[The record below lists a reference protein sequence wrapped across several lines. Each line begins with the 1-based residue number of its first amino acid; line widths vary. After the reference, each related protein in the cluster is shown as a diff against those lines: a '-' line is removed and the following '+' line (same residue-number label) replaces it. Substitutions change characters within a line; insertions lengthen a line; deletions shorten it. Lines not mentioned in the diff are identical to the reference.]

1 MTDRSIYSLAGAVII
16 VGILLFVKKKAGL
29 TEQFALE
36 TKDGVPSW
44 SLALSASG
52 GTLGILAGISMG
64 ISLVCKTKDYDDEQ
78 YSGKSVEYWQ
88 QKYKDVN

>member
-1 MTDRSIYSLAGAVII
+1 MII
-16 VGILLFVKKKAGL
+16 VGTLLFVKKKAGL
-29 TEQFALE
+29 TERFALE

-52 GTLGILAGISMG
+52 GTLGILAGMSMG
-64 ISLVCKTKDYDDEQ
+64 ISLLCKTKDYEEEDH
-78 YSGKSVEYWQ
+78 SGKAYDYWQ